1 MGLDSLIAQEIQS
14 DIKTIEKN
22 EALIEEANFMD
33 RAEAIDFI
41 EFHIIYRIDCLL
53 RSSSQAEDL
62 TGLKQ
67 HAESL
72 KSRLEAI
79 DETLFRRLRVN
90 IRSGNYTREG
100 LRRQFDNCVE
110 HAYNEHAHKERSQ
123 DDVGYDALDIF
134 VNGLLRID
142 VALEETKQREP
153 DMVFLQ
159 PTPAR
164 IVLELIEEA
173 NITKDDVFYDLGS
186 GLGQVPILVG
196 LLTGAKTKGIEFE
209 AAYCDYAR
217 QCARRLNL
225 SHVEFMN
232 LDARDADYSDGTVF
246 FMYTPFTGK
255 LLQEVLEKL
264 KGESRKRAIRIC
276 TYGPCTPHV
285 SNQSWLRRVGQVDQN
300 ADHEYESAIFRNVQ
314 ETL

>member
-1 MGLDSLIAQEIQS
+1 MGLNSLIAREIQS

-41 EFHIIYRIDCLL
+41 EFHIIYRIDCL

-72 KSRLEAI
+72 KNRLEGI

-110 HAYNEHAHKERSQ
+110 HAYNEHAHKERNQ
-123 DDVGYDALDIF
+123 DDVCYDALDIF

-209 AAYCDYAR
+209 AAYCDYA
-217 QCARRLNL
+217 QQSARRLNL
-225 SHVEFMN
+225 SHVEFVN
-232 LDARDADYSDGTVF
+232 LGARDADYSDGTIF

-255 LLQEVLEKL
+255 LLQDVLEKL
-264 KGESRKRAIRIC
+264 KGESRKRTIRIC

-285 SNQSWLRRVGQVDQN
+285 SNQSWLRRIGQVDQN